1 MVDEIKDKLYST
13 SELAEKAGVS
23 AAYIRR
29 LLAVGDLQGVKVAR
43 NWLISRQ
50 EAERWMRERQSE
62 N

>member
-43 NWLISRQ
+43 NWLIPRQ
-50 EAERWMRERQSE
+50 EAERWIRERQSE